1 MCCKSG
7 SDTYNR
13 QQRLLNTFPKATT
26 MFHLHRSAYQAVC
39 LAATAVG
46 LGLAVPQALAA
57 DKVRVGFV
65 STLSGPSAALGVD
78 IRDGFLLALK
88 LGGGKLGGLPAEVL
102 VSDDQFKPEV
112 AKQLFEKNVKRDKVD
127 FMTGVVFSNIM
138 LAALPE
144 ALDNKVIYISA
155 NAAPSSMAGAE
166 CNPLFFAVSW
176 PNDAYHEA
184 AGQLANQRQ
193 MKSVYLVAPNY
204 QAGKDSLA
212 GFKRTFKGTVAG
224 ENYTKLGQLDY
235 AAELA
240 EIRAAKPQAVYI
252 FLPGGMGI
260 NFIKQYV
267 GSGLG
272 KETSLLLPGFS
283 ADQDV
288 IGPVGGAM
296 AGLFNTAH
304 WSPDFT
310 NAANQKF
317 MAEFQKEYKRVPTL
331 YASQGYDAALLI
343 NAAVRDV
350 KGKLEDQP
358 AVRKAL
364 KAARFESV
372 RGPFKFNNNQ
382 YPVQNYYVR
391 AVGSDGKGGLIN
403 KSFNEPILKDHGDA
417 YAQNCAMKN

>member
-1 MCCKSG
+1 ML
-7 SDTYNR
+7 
-13 QQRLLNTFPKATT
+13 QRSTFRT
-26 MFHLHRSAYQAVC
+26 
-39 LAATAVG
+39 AAA
-46 LGLAVPQALAA
+46 LAVALGASMLTLVAASAHAA
-57 DKVRVGFV
+57 DKVKIGFV
-65 STLSGPSAALGVD
+65 STLSGPSSALGVD
-78 IRDGFLLALK
+78 IRDGFLLAVK
-88 LGGGKLGGLPAEVL
+88 LGGGKLGNLPAEVL
-102 VSDDQFKPEV
+102 VSDDQFKPDV
-112 AKQLFEKNVKRDKVD
+112 AKQLFEKNIKRDKVD

-144 ALDNKVIYISA
+144 ALDNNIIYISP
-155 NAAPSSMAGAE
+155 NAAPSSIAGKD

-184 AGQLANQRQ
+184 AGQFANTRDL
-193 MKSVYLVAPNY
+193 KSVYLVAPNY

-212 GFKRTFKGTVAG
+212 GFKRTFKGKIVG

-240 EIRAAKPQAVYI
+240 EIRAARPQAVYI

-267 GSGLG
+267 GAGLG
-272 KETSLLLPGFS
+272 KDTTLLLPGFS

-288 IGPVGGAM
+288 INPVGAAM

-310 NAANQKF
+310 NPANLKF
-317 MAEFQKEYKRVPTL
+317 MTEFQKEYKRVPTL

-350 KGKLEDQP
+350 KGKLDDRE

-364 KAARFESV
+364 KAAHFESV
-372 RGPFKFNNNQ
+372 RGPFRFNTNQ
-382 YPVQNYYVR
+382 YPIQSYYVR
-391 AVGSDGKGGLIN
+391 TVGSDGKGGLIN
-403 KSFNEPILKDHGDA
+403 KSFNEPILKNHGDA
-417 YAQNCAMKN
+417 YVQDCKMK

>member
-1 MCCKSG
+1 LELAG
-7 SDTYNR
+7 R
-13 QQRLLNTFPKATT
+13 RWPAALATLPLT
-26 MFHLHRSAYQAVC
+26 GTC
-39 LAATAVG
+39 
-46 LGLAVPQALAA
+46 ALAA
-57 DKVRVGFV
+57 DKVKVGFV
-65 STLSGPSAALGVD
+65 STLSGPSSALGVD
-78 IRDGFLLALK
+78 IRDGFQLAVK
-88 LGGGKLGGLPAEVL
+88 LNGGKLGGLPAEVL

-112 AKQLFEKNVKRDKVD
+112 ARQLFERNVKRDKVD

-144 ALDNKVIYISA
+144 ALDNKVIYISP
-155 NAAPSSMAGAE
+155 NAAPSSIAGKD
-166 CNPLFFAVSW
+166 CNPRFFAVSW

-184 AGQLANQRQ
+184 AGAFANQREL
-193 MKSVYLVAPNY
+193 KNAYLLAPNY

-212 GFKRTFKGTVAG
+212 GFKRTFKGQVVA
-224 ENYTKLGQLDY
+224 ETYTKLGQLDY

-240 EIRAAKPQAVYI
+240 EIRAAKPQALYI

-260 NFIKQYV
+260 NFIKQFV
-267 GSGLG
+267 GAGLS
-272 KETSLLLPGFS
+272 KDIMLLLPGFS

-288 IGPVGGAM
+288 INPVGPAM

-304 WSPDFT
+304 WSPDLA

-317 MAEFQKEYKRVPTL
+317 VAEFQKEYKRVPTL

-350 KGKLEDQP
+350 KGKLEDQD

-364 KAARFESV
+364 RAAKFESV
-372 RGPFKFNNNQ
+372 RGAFRFNKNQ
-382 YPVQNYYVR
+382 YPIQNYYVR
-391 AVGSDGKGGLIN
+391 TVGSDGKGGLIN

-417 YAQNCAMKN
+417 YVGQCNMPQ

>member
-1 MCCKSG
+1 VNASNC
-7 SDTYNR
+7 
-13 QQRLLNTFPKATT
+13 LLHNALKKTF
-26 MFHLHRSAYQAVC
+26 
-39 LAATAVG
+39 
-46 LGLAVPQALAA
+46 LGLALILLTSAGFSTLAA
-57 DKVRVGFV
+57 DKVKIGFV
-65 STLSGPSAALGVD
+65 STLSGPSSALGVD
-78 IRDGFLLALK
+78 IRDGFQLAVK
-88 LGGGKLGGLPAEVL
+88 LNGGKLGGLPAEVL
-102 VSDDQFKPEV
+102 ISDDQFKPDV
-112 AKQLFEKNVKRDKVD
+112 ARQLFERNIKRDKVD

-144 ALDNKVIYISA
+144 ALDNKVIYISP
-155 NAAPSSMAGAE
+155 NAAPSSMAGKE

-184 AGQLANQRQ
+184 AGALANQRSL
-193 MKSVYLVAPNY
+193 KSVYLLAPNY

-212 GFKRTFKGTVAG
+212 GFKRTFKGQIVG

-240 EIRAAKPQAVYI
+240 EIRAAKPQALYI

-260 NFIKQYV
+260 NFIKQFV
-267 GSGLG
+267 SAGLG
-272 KETSLLLPGFS
+272 KETQLLLPGFS

-288 IGPVGGAM
+288 IGPVGPSM

-310 NAANQKF
+310 NPANIKF
-317 MAEFQKEYKRVPTL
+317 MAEFRKEYKRTPTL

-350 KGKLEDQP
+350 KGNLDDKE

-364 KAARFESV
+364 RSARFESV

-382 YPVQNYYVR
+382 YPVQNYFVR
-391 AVGSDGKGGLIN
+391 VVGSDGQGGLIN
-403 KSFNEPILKDHGDA
+403 KSFAEPILRNHGDA
-417 YAQNCAMKN
+417 YAEQCAMR

>member
-1 MCCKSG
+1 MFKP
-7 SDTYNR
+7 NR
-13 QQRLLNTFPKATT
+13 TSLPGVVVAFTIT
-26 MFHLHRSAYQAVC
+26 C
-39 LAATAVG
+39 LSLVAP
-46 LGLAVPQALAA
+46 LAQAA
-57 DKVRVGFV
+57 DKVKVGFV
-65 STLSGPSAALGVD
+65 STLSGPSSALGVD
-78 IRDGFLLALK
+78 IRDGFLLAVK
-88 LGGGKLGGLPAEVL
+88 LNGGKLGGLPAEVL
-102 VSDDQFKPEV
+102 VSDDQFKPDV
-112 AKQLFEKNVKRDKVD
+112 AKQLFEKNIKRDKVD

-144 ALDNKVIYISA
+144 ALDNNTFYISP
-155 NAAPSSMAGAE
+155 NAAPSSIAGKD

-184 AGQLANQRQ
+184 AGQFANTRDL
-193 MKSVYLVAPNY
+193 KSVYLVAPNY

-212 GFKRTFKGTVAG
+212 GFKRMYKGQVVG

-267 GSGLG
+267 GAGLG
-272 KETSLLLPGFS
+272 KDTTLLLPGFS

-288 IGPVGGAM
+288 IKPVGESM

-304 WSPDFT
+304 WSPDFS
-310 NAANQKF
+310 NAANVKF
-317 MAEFQKEYKRVPTL
+317 MAEFQKEYGRIPTL

-343 NAAVRDV
+343 NAAVRDT
-350 KGKLEDQP
+350 KGKLEDRA

-364 KAARFESV
+364 MAAKFDSV
-372 RGPFKFNNNQ
+372 RGPFKFNVNQ
-382 YPVQNYYVR
+382 YPIQNYYVR
-391 AVGSDGKGGLIN
+391 VVGNNPSGGGLIN
-403 KSFNEPILKDHGDA
+403 KSFGDPILRDRGDA
-417 YAQNCAMKN
+417 YVQDCKMKN

>member
-1 MCCKSG
+1 MNASNC
-7 SDTYNR
+7 
-13 QQRLLNTFPKATT
+13 LLHNALKNTF
-26 MFHLHRSAYQAVC
+26 
-39 LAATAVG
+39 
-46 LGLAVPQALAA
+46 LGLALIALSSAGFSTFAA
-57 DKVRVGFV
+57 DKVKIGFV
-65 STLSGPSAALGVD
+65 STLSGPSSALGVD
-78 IRDGFLLALK
+78 IRDGFQLAVK
-88 LGGGKLGGLPAEVL
+88 LNGGKLGGLPAEVL
-102 VSDDQFKPEV
+102 ISDDQFKPDV
-112 AKQLFEKNVKRDKVD
+112 ARQLFERNIKRDKVD

-144 ALDNKVIYISA
+144 ALDNKVIYISP
-155 NAAPSSMAGAE
+155 NAAPSSMAGKE

-184 AGQLANQRQ
+184 AGALANQRTL
-193 MKSVYLVAPNY
+193 KSVFLLAPNY

-212 GFKRTFKGTVAG
+212 GFKRTFKGQIVG
-224 ENYTKLGQLDY
+224 ESYTKLGQLDY

-240 EIRAAKPQAVYI
+240 EIRAAKPQALYI

-260 NFIKQYV
+260 NFIKQFV
-267 GSGLG
+267 SAGLG
-272 KETSLLLPGFS
+272 KETQLLLPGFS

-288 IGPVGGAM
+288 IGPVGPSM

-310 NAANQKF
+310 NPANIKF
-317 MAEFQKEYKRVPTL
+317 MAEFRKEYKRTPTL

-350 KGKLEDQP
+350 KGNLDDKE

-364 KAARFESV
+364 RSARFDSV

-382 YPVQNYYVR
+382 YPVQNYFVR
-391 AVGSDGKGGLIN
+391 VVGSDGQGGLIN
-403 KSFNEPILKDHGDA
+403 KSFAEPILRNHGDA
-417 YAQNCAMKN
+417 YAEQCAMR

>member
-1 MCCKSG
+1 MP
-7 SDTYNR
+7 
-13 QQRLLNTFPKATT
+13 TFV
-26 MFHLHRSAYQAVC
+26 RSLALSCTAAALASTLT
-39 LAATAVG
+39 LAA
-46 LGLAVPQALAA
+46 AA
-57 DKVRVGFV
+57 DKVKVGFV

-78 IRDGFLLALK
+78 IRDGFLLAVK
-88 LGGGKLGGLPAEVL
+88 MNGGKLGGLPAEVL
-102 VSDDQFKPEV
+102 VSDDQFKPDV
-112 AKQLFEKNVKRDKVD
+112 AKQLFEKDIKRDHVD

-144 ALDNKVIYISA
+144 AFDSNTFYLSA
-155 NAAPSSMAGAE
+155 NAAPSPMAGKD

-184 AGQLANQRQ
+184 AGEFANQRG
-193 MKSVYLVAPNY
+193 MKSVYLLAPNY

-212 GFKRTFKGTVAG
+212 GFKRTFKGQVVG

-240 EIRAAKPQAVYI
+240 EIRAAKPQVLYV

-260 NFIKQYV
+260 NFIKQFV
-267 GSGLG
+267 GAGLG
-272 KETSLLLPGFS
+272 KDMTLLLPGFS

-288 IGPVGGAM
+288 IGPVGASM
-296 AGLFNTAH
+296 SGLFNTAH

-310 NAANQKF
+310 NPANQKF
-317 MAEFQKEYKRVPTL
+317 VAEFRKEYGRTPTL
-331 YASQGYDAALLI
+331 YASQGYDTAQLI

-350 KGKLEDQP
+350 KGKLEDHD

-364 KAARFESV
+364 KAAKFDSV
-372 RGPFKFNNNQ
+372 RGPFRFNTNQ
-382 YPVQNYYVR
+382 YPIQSYYVR
-391 AVGSDGKGGLIN
+391 TVGSDGHGGLVN

-417 YAQNCAMKN
+417 YVQDCKMK

>member
-1 MCCKSG
+1 MIMPKP
-7 SDTYNR
+7 NR
-13 QQRLLNTFPKATT
+13 FTPSTLSLAIAACLLMGT
-26 MFHLHRSAYQAVC
+26 
-39 LAATAVG
+39 
-46 LGLAVPQALAA
+46 PQAHAA
-57 DKVRVGFV
+57 DKVKVGFV
-65 STLSGPSAALGVD
+65 STLSGPSSALGVD
-78 IRDGFLLALK
+78 IRDGFLLAVK
-88 LGGGKLGGLPAEVL
+88 LNGGKLGGLPAEVL
-102 VSDDQFKPEV
+102 ISDDQFKPDV
-112 AKQLFEKNVKRDKVD
+112 AKQLFEKNIKRDKVD

-144 ALDNKVIYISA
+144 ALDNNVIYISP
-155 NAAPSSMAGAE
+155 NAAPSSIAGKD

-184 AGQLANQRQ
+184 AGEFANQRKL
-193 MKSVYLVAPNY
+193 KSVYLVAPNY

-212 GFKRTFKGTVAG
+212 GFKRMFKGQVVG

-267 GSGLG
+267 GAGLG
-272 KETSLLLPGFS
+272 KETTLLLPGFS

-288 IGPVGGAM
+288 IKPVGDSM

-317 MAEFQKEYKRVPTL
+317 MTEFQKEYGRIPTL
-331 YASQGYDAALLI
+331 YASQGYDAAQLI
-343 NAAVRDV
+343 NAGVRDV
-350 KGKLEDQP
+350 KGHLENP
-358 AVRKAL
+358 EALRKAL
-364 KAARFESV
+364 KAARFDSV
-372 RGPFKFNNNQ
+372 RGPFKFNTNQ
-382 YPVQNYYVR
+382 YPIQNYFVR
-391 AVGSDGKGGLIN
+391 VVGNNPQGGGLIN
-403 KSFNEPILKDHGDA
+403 KSFDQPILRDRGDA
-417 YAQNCAMKN
+417 YVQDCKMKN

>member
-1 MCCKSG
+1 MIALSSAG
-7 SDTYNR
+7 FS
-13 QQRLLNTFPKATT
+13 TF
-26 MFHLHRSAYQAVC
+26 
-39 LAATAVG
+39 
-46 LGLAVPQALAA
+46 AA
-57 DKVRVGFV
+57 DKVKIGFV
-65 STLSGPSAALGVD
+65 STLSGPSSALGVD
-78 IRDGFLLALK
+78 IRDGFQLAVK
-88 LGGGKLGGLPAEVL
+88 LNGGKLGGLPAEVL
-102 VSDDQFKPEV
+102 ISDDQFKPDV
-112 AKQLFEKNVKRDKVD
+112 ARQLFERNIKRDKVD

-144 ALDNKVIYISA
+144 ALDNKVIYISP
-155 NAAPSSMAGAE
+155 NAAPSSMAGKE

-184 AGQLANQRQ
+184 AGALANQRTL
-193 MKSVYLVAPNY
+193 KSVFLLAPNY

-212 GFKRTFKGTVAG
+212 GFKRTFKGQIVG
-224 ENYTKLGQLDY
+224 ESYTKLGQLDY

-240 EIRAAKPQAVYI
+240 EIRAAKPQALYI

-260 NFIKQYV
+260 NFIKQFV
-267 GSGLG
+267 SAGLG
-272 KETSLLLPGFS
+272 KETQLLLPGFS

-288 IGPVGGAM
+288 IGPVGPSM

-310 NAANQKF
+310 NPANIKF
-317 MAEFQKEYKRVPTL
+317 MAEFRKEYKRTPTL

-350 KGKLEDQP
+350 KGNLDDKE

-364 KAARFESV
+364 RSARFDSV

-382 YPVQNYYVR
+382 YPVQNYFVR
-391 AVGSDGKGGLIN
+391 VVGSDGQGGLIN
-403 KSFNEPILKDHGDA
+403 KSFAEPILRNHGDA
-417 YAQNCAMKN
+417 YAEQCAMR